1 MTKNIHALNLKG
13 VMESLPPLEQPPPP
27 PVDDADELINILP
40 SYLMYHSTVGK
51 NLTPRPEDRRQDPP
65 SYELTPQLSVGS
77 QSSLERR
84 HRLVDDPDDYVTGG
98 NADEQSLLANVFK
111 LPRLHHSNKSISLLV
126 SIDIVFTEHIGKVG
140 IPPKIIDPLT
150 KEWRQGDF
158 IYGYVLVTNH
168 AEEPIPF
175 DVFAVQFDGVE
186 MLYDDK
192 SNPYIPLTHE
202 SLCSMFDFNALWNEG
217 FLDRLLS
224 EDNNPYHK
232 SLVGKDPVDNT
243 FVYLDS
249 HKVFVPHV
257 TYKKFFAFRLPDRC
271 LDSVCR
277 HGIDSHLQ
285 LPPTLGTCKHERM
298 LVLRDPNRRY
308 LNLGNDLATE
318 DALVAY
324 HLSARIIG
332 PFTDYADY
340 ATTKSKGPD
349 NQYVIFNEV
358 HAYIRV
364 VPLPNPGFELNRAL
378 IAEELRILYNQLLRD
393 VKDAINAG
401 RLVAEPQRRP
411 PSNFALPLGSP
422 HTERPSLLPTTSSVD
437 VAKIQQAYYSSP
449 QPTVKPKEFRVFY
462 PVKKQLVF
470 HKSKVVGLASF
481 LTPRVD
487 HRVSYIPALP
497 NSPHGPTK
505 VDIPLTLEFI
515 SHDGKAGG
523 QVPDFR
529 RVLVEIVALT
539 VRSKRN
545 PIPVDIVPE
554 MMFND
559 KGKSTENFDM
569 LTIKRFQGYATE
581 LSRLMR
587 ESGDEFHISLEL
599 LANVKAMANLAAK
612 YHTLKVDT
620 ITLTDNDGLV
630 VPHIGN
636 IPWTSAAEGA
646 NQTRYLKKF
655 HLNFDI
661 RRAKLV
667 SADGKE
673 LAGPFHLVPDFQ
685 SCLLARLYYIRIKFK
700 MPNGEKVC
708 LQVPLLIQRNDE

>member
-1 MTKNIHALNLKG
+1 MD
-13 VMESLPPLEQPPPP
+13 SLPPLETPPPP
-27 PVDDADELINILP
+27 DDADELINILP

-65 SYELTPQLSVGS
+65 SYELTPQLSIGS
-77 QSSLERR
+77 QSSLDRR
-84 HRLVDDPDDYVTGG
+84 RLVDDDDDYFTG
-98 NADEQSLLANVFK
+98 NDADDTLEQSLLANVFK
-111 LPRLHHSNKSISLLV
+111 LPRLQLSNKNIALLV
-126 SIDIVFTEHIGKVG
+126 TMNIVFTEHIGKVG
-140 IPPKIIDPLT
+140 VPPKIIDPLT
-150 KEWRQGDF
+150 KEYRQGDF
-158 IYGYVLVTNH
+158 LYGYVLVTNH
-168 AEEPIPF
+168 TDEPIPF
-175 DVFAVQFDGVE
+175 DVFAVQLDGVE

-192 SNPYIPLTHE
+192 TNPYIPLTYE
-202 SLCSMFDFNALWNEG
+202 SLCSMFDFTALWNEG
-217 FLDRLLS
+217 FLDRLS
-224 EDNNPYHK
+224 SDDNNPHHK
-232 SLVGKDPVDNT
+232 TLLGNDPVDNT
-243 FVYLDS
+243 FVYLDP

-285 LPPTLGTCKHERM
+285 LPPTLGRSKHERM
-298 LVLRDPNRRY
+298 LVLRNPNLRY
-308 LNLGNDLATE
+308 LNIGNDLAPD

-332 PFTDYADY
+332 PLTDYEEY
-340 ATTKSKGPD
+340 AKIRPRGPD
-349 NQYVIFNEV
+349 NQYVIFNET

-393 VKDAINAG
+393 VKEAIAAG
-401 RLVAEPQRRP
+401 KLLVEPLRRP
-411 PSNFALPLGSP
+411 PSMVVLPLESP
-422 HTERPSLLPTTSSVD
+422 RAERPSLLPTVSSVD
-437 VAKIQQAYYSSP
+437 VAKIQQAYYTNRQHS
-449 QPTVKPKEFRVFY
+449 TKPKEFRVFY

-470 HKSKVVGLASF
+470 SKAKVVGLASF

-497 NSPHGPTK
+497 GSPHGSTK
-505 VDIPLTLEFI
+505 VDIPLELEFV

-539 VRSKRN
+539 VKSKRN

-569 LTIKRFQGYATE
+569 LTIKRFQGYASE

-587 ESGDEFHISLEL
+587 EAGEEFTISLEL

-612 YHTLKVDT
+612 YNTLKVDT
-620 ITLTDNDGLV
+620 ITLTDDEGRV

-636 IPWTSAAEGA
+636 IPWSSAAEGA
-646 NQTRYLKKF
+646 NQTRYWKKF
-655 HLNFDI
+655 HLNFDV

-667 SADGKE
+667 TTEGKE

-685 SCLLARLYYIRIKFK
+685 SCLLARLYYTRIKFK

-708 LQVPLLIQRNDE
+708 LQIPLLIQRNDY